1 MDRSDGIS
9 ALEGLVDYAF
19 PVISDFAL
27 KLVYT
32 VLIVLIGMKLI
43 GVIRKWSRNSF
54 ARMHV
59 DEGVSRFLSSCIGVA
74 LYGLLIFIA
83 AGALGVNSAS
93 IVALLGSAG
102 IAISLAL
109 QGSLSNFAGGVLLLL
124 AKPFVVGDYII
135 SQDGEG
141 TVSSIGIIYTTLLTV
156 DNRKIVLPNGTLS
169 NSPLVNVTAQ
179 DRRLVI
185 INVSIEY
192 SADLKLAKETLRA
205 CFEEEPLIL
214 KGAGE
219 DAINVFVDSLAESG
233 VVLSARGY
241 AKTEDYWTAQRAL
254 TEEVKLRLD
263 AAGISIPY
271 PKLDV
276 SLKP

>member
-1 MDRSDGIS
+1 MGMTGDMHV
-9 ALEGLVDYAF
+9 LEGLLDYAV
-19 PVISDFAL
+19 PAVSTLVL
-27 KLVYT
+27 KIVYT

-43 GVIRKWSRNSF
+43 SLIRKWSRNSLI
-54 ARMHV
+54 RMHV
-59 DEGVSRFLSSCIGVA
+59 DEGVGRFLSSCIGVA

-93 IVALLGSAG
+93 IIALLGSAG

-141 TVSSIGIIYTTLLTV
+141 TVSSIGIIYTTLLTT
-156 DNRKIVLPNGTLS
+156 DNRKIVLPNGALS
-169 NSPLVNVTAQ
+169 NSPLINVTAQ
-179 DRRLVI
+179 DKRLVI

-192 SADLKLAKETLRA
+192 SADLKRAKETLRT
-205 CFEEEPLIL
+205 CFSNNPMIL
-214 KGAGE
+214 AGE
-219 DAINVFVDSLAESG
+219 GDEAVNVFVDSLADSG

-241 AKTEDYWTAQRAL
+241 VKTEDYWTAKRAL
-254 TEEVKLRLD
+254 TEETKLALD
-263 AAGISIPY
+263 AAGIGIPY

-276 SLKP
+276 SLKQ